1 MPDHSTSLP
10 TARRRSR
17 PIQKNARAF
26 INRCAAYIKLGNY
39 NNAIV
44 DCTLAVALN
53 PKNVRAFNNRC
64 TAYSKLANFSAAII
78 DCTQAIALN
87 PTYKSAYMTR
97 GIAQGE

>member
-1 MPDHSTSLP
+1 MP

-17 PIQKNARAF
+17 SIQNNARAF